1 MKLRYLTLT
10 AAAAILSACAT
21 TTPYQPASK
30 PGSFDGFTQ
39 TLIENDRARV
49 SFAGN
54 SSTERETVENYLI
67 FRAAELAIERGYDH
81 FSFEERDTETKTR
94 LSSTGSSFNRGF
106 GSPFGYSF
114 YSPRFGWSRFGS
126 FRGSRFSRFN
136 SFGRFNNFG
145 RFNSFGGF
153 NNFSVREITK
163 YRATAEV
170 KFRRGIGSSADEG
183 KTFNAREVIENLGP
197 TIVYPEAEGGNQI
210 VQGVPAYQGKPV
222 QSLPTNTPTPRP
234 VANEI

>member
-1 MKLRYLTLT
+1 MKIRYITLT

-30 PGSFDGFTQ
+30 PGAFDGFTQ

-54 SSTERETVENYLI
+54 SLTQRETVENYLI
-67 FRAAELAIERGYDH
+67 FRAAELALERGYDH
-81 FSFEERDTETKTR
+81 FTLEERDTEAKTR
-94 LSSTGSSFNRGF
+94 LSSTGTGFNSGF

-126 FRGSRFSRFN
+126 FGGSRFGRFGSFN
-136 SFGRFNNFG
+136 RFGR
-145 RFNSFGGF
+145 FGGF
-153 NNFSVREITK
+153 NNSFSVREITK
-163 YRATAEV
+163 YKATAEV
-170 KFRRGIGSSADEG
+170 KFRNGFVSSNEEG
-183 KTFNAREVIENLGP
+183 NTYNAREVIENLGS
-197 TIVYPEAEGGNQI
+197 TIVYPEAEQGGQV
-210 VQGVPAYQGKPV
+210 VQGAPGYQSTPAQSVPAYTADPK
-222 QSLPTNTPTPRP
+222 P